1 MSLTPDFSE
10 LDLIDRDQ
18 FDMLVET
25 GEDEAAEMIQE
36 LVDLFTSES
45 GPKMDELIEVA
56 RLGNRQR
63 VNRLSHALAGAAG
76 NLGGNRLSRA
86 ARDLENNL
94 NELSIEEIKARAAQ
108 LKSLYDET
116 VSTFEEEIA
125 ALSEE

>member
-1 MSLTPDFSE
+1 
-10 LDLIDRDQ
+10 
-18 FDMLVET
+18 
-25 GEDEAAEMIQE
+25 
-36 LVDLFTSES
+36 
-45 GPKMDELIEVA
+45 
-56 RLGNRQR
+56 